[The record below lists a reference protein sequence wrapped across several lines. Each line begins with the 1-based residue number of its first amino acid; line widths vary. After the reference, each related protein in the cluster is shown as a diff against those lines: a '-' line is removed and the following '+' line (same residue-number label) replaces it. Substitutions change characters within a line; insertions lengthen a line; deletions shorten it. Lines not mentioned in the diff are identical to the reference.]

1 MFNSFSH
8 GSERML
14 SGPCGRNPPL
24 GRPRWADLPLIMEV
38 GLVNLAWHWG
48 TSVEQRIQTP
58 RLAILQESWQILLY
72 VVEDYRS
79 KDFTLA

>member
-1 MFNSFSH
+1 MWAEPPPGPAPVGGPAANYGSGISQLGLALGNFSGTENS
-8 GSERML
+8 L
-14 SGPCGRNPPL
+14 Y
-24 GRPRWADLPLIMEV
+24 
-38 GLVNLAWHWG
+38 
-48 TSVEQRIQTP
+48 IQTP

>member
-1 MFNSFSH
+1 MWA
-8 GSERML
+8 E
-14 SGPCGRNPPL
+14 PPL

-38 GLVNLAWHWG
+38 GLVNLAWHWSG
-48 TSVEQRIQTP
+48 TENSLYIRTP